1 MTITLRNGSYVKRKK
16 NPPKHPLY
24 YKRTILHTCAHKY
37 ILLES
42 LERKKI
48 RFFFSSALRIPYSEV
63 TYKIKS
69 FHYYENNYGQHFFG
83 ADYFK
88 CPKTTHQRERE
99 IKSFPKSLMQDQDF
113 NGTFDFKLTVSF
125 VISLLTYISR
135 VDYWLNTKTSKL
147 ISPESSCFFK
157 QSVVNTTYTYTI

>member
-1 MTITLRNGSYVKRKK
+1 
-16 NPPKHPLY
+16 
-24 YKRTILHTCAHKY
+24 
-37 ILLES
+37 
-42 LERKKI
+42 
-48 RFFFSSALRIPYSEV
+48 
-63 TYKIKS
+63 
-69 FHYYENNYGQHFFG
+69 
-83 ADYFK
+83 
-88 CPKTTHQRERE
+88 
-99 IKSFPKSLMQDQDF
+99 MQDQDF